1 MSREFSTLII
11 STENVCTYCVCN
23 GIFCLQLLGGPPNP
37 DLDSD
42 DNVISVFINKV
53 INPDKPFE
61 SSVSY

>member
-1 MSREFSTLII
+1 MRCDVCII
-11 STENVCTYCVCN
+11 Q
-23 GIFCLQLLGGPPNP
+23 QLLGGPPNP

-61 SSVSY
+61 SSVSSFYNIMMDLWWHCVCAL

>member
-1 MSREFSTLII
+1 MRYDVCII
-11 STENVCTYCVCN
+11 P
-23 GIFCLQLLGGPPNP
+23 QLLGGPPNP

-61 SSVSY
+61 SSVSGLL

>member
-1 MSREFSTLII
+1 ML
-11 STENVCTYCVCN
+11 
-23 GIFCLQLLGGPPNP
+23 CLSSEQLLGGPPNP

-61 SSVSY
+61 SSVSGLL